1 MRKSFLKALPVA
13 VGLAATSIAPAFAE
27 GRIWGIQVEQL
38 EFRIGDDTD
47 VLAWD
52 FDALYGSDEL
62 KLVWRSEAEYAIK
75 EDGFKTLE
83 NQIRLQTP
91 ISDFFDA
98 VIGFSADMPKG
109 PDRFAGVVGFHG
121 LSQQWFE
128 IDADLFLSDKPS
140 FRFEAEYEALIT
152 NRIILVPSIEVSVPF
167 TDDDGRDI
175 GAFGPTVEIGARLSY
190 DLIDRAVSP
199 YIGVHSEQAFGE
211 TADRLNAAGED
222 SGAVFF
228 VIGTRILF

>member
-1 MRKSFLKALPVA
+1 MRKSLLIALHVP
-13 VGLAATSIAPAFAE
+13 VGLAVASIAPASAE
-27 GRIWGIQVEQL
+27 VRIWGIQVEQA
-38 EFRIGDDTD
+38 EYRIGDETD

-75 EDGFKTLE
+75 EDGFEKLE

-91 ISDFFDA
+91 VSDFFDA
-98 VIGFSADMPKG
+98 VIGFSADTPKG
-109 PDRFAGVVGFHG
+109 PDRFAGVIGLHG

-128 IDADLFLSDKPS
+128 IDADLFLSDKPT
-140 FRFEAEYEALIT
+140 FRFEVEYEALIT
-152 NRIILVPSIEVSVPF
+152 NRITLVPSIEIDVPF
-167 TDDDGRDI
+167 TDDDARDI
-175 GAFGPTVEIGARLSY
+175 GAFGPKVELGARLSY

-199 YIGVHSEQAFGE
+199 YIGVHYEQVFGE
-211 TADRLNAAGED
+211 TANRRKAAGEE